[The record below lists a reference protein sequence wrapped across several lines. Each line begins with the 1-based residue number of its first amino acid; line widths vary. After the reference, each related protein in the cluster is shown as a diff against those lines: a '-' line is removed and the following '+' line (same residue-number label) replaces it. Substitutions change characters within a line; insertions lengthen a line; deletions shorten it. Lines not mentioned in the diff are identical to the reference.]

1 MQNHIYFR
9 LYFSP
14 SLCLLF
20 TPFFFIC
27 VHHFR
32 NSVSPP
38 LSFHLLP
45 HKNIYLKLILFHS
58 FFFRFN
64 FLFSVIFL
72 SFSLFFKT
80 FFYLLKH
87 LLFKLSNFSHI
98 FISSLW
104 TKEQKKCYFYKC
116 SSPSILFFYHFIPF

>member
-1 MQNHIYFR
+1 MQNHI
-9 LYFSP
+9 YFSP

-45 HKNIYLKLILFHS
+45 HKNIYLKLLLFHS

-64 FLFSVIFL
+64 FLFQSFFFL
-72 SFSLFFKT
+72 SLFFKT
-80 FFYLLKH
+80 FYLLKH
-87 LLFKLSNFSHI
+87 LLFKLSDFSHI

-104 TKEQKKCYFYKC
+104 TKEQKKCYFYNC